1 MDRMRLRV
9 VLAVLLAIA
18 AFGCK
23 KSDPK
28 VTLAWERACHA
39 NESVMQNGTPES
51 YNAKMITWINDHSHD
66 ETVKAAFA
74 KANTLSTPD
83 DKASY
88 IRDQASNNGVM
99 DCPVIAAMWPTA
111 KK

>member
-1 MDRMRLRV
+1 MRFA
-9 VLAVLLAIA
+9 VLALVPLVLTVA
-18 AFGCK
+18 ACK

-28 VTLAWERACHA
+28 VTLAWERACRA

-51 YNAKMITWINDHSHD
+51 YNAKMNQWINDHAHD
-66 ETVKAAFA
+66 DSVKAAFA
-74 KANTLSTPD
+74 KANTLATPD
-83 DKASY
+83 DKASF

-99 DCPVIAAMWPTA
+99 DCPVVSAMWPTA